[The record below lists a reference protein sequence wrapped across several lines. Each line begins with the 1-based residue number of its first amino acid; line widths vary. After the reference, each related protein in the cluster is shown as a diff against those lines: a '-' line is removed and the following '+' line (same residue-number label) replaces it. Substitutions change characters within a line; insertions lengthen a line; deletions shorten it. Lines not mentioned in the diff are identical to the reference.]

1 MTPLTSAEHINI
13 DYDYV
18 KHFCWSNLAH
28 YELDPE
34 NGQIIQSKFNTRPNP

>member
-1 MTPLTSAEHINI
+1 M

-34 NGQIIQSKFNTRPNP
+34 NGQIIKEKFTQVYKVR